1 MTYKILSSRQ
11 FEKDFEK
18 LDKNFQDRIR
28 KKIREVS
35 ENPERYKHMH
45 YDFAGSSRIRI
56 GKLRIVY
63 SYDKNN
69 KIMYLEKIV
78 FGHKYGW

>member
-1 MTYKILSSRQ
+1 MIYKILSSRQ
-11 FEKDFEK
+11 FEKDFKK
-18 LDKNFQDRIR
+18 LDSNFQSRIR
-28 KKIREVS
+28 KKMKEVAQ
-35 ENPERYKHMH
+35 NPERYKHMH
-45 YDFAGSSRIRI
+45 YDYSGSSRVRI

-63 SYDKNN
+63 TYNVEK